1 MLFDWIKFIIF
12 FAAQSIKCNSSVSIE
27 QYKKAKINEINE
39 INLFYGSKDFVKWGA
54 PVGRLEADILSAIF
68 NRSDKGLALKTSFSQ
83 GLEGF
88 SWDGGLSNF
97 DFHWTKIL

>member
-1 MLFDWIKFIIF
+1 MLFAWIKFIIF
-12 FAAQSIKCNSSVSIE
+12 FAAQSIKCSSSVSIE

-39 INLFYGSKDFVKWGA
+39 INLFYGSKDFV
-54 PVGRLEADILSAIF
+54 ILSAIF